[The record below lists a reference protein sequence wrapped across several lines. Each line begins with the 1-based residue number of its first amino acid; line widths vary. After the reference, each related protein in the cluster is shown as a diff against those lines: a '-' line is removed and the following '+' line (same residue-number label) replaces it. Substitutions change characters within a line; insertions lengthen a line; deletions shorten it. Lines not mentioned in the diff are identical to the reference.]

1 MKKRIRNIALTLLG
15 LLYSLM
21 ELMAQSPT
29 NIDTR
34 SKEPKPFTLDDIL
47 LYIIFPVLLFAA
59 AIYVRRHQKKLRKKK
74 NTTDNADQ

>member
-1 MKKRIRNIALTLLG
+1 MKKWIRRFIFTLLG
-15 LLYSLM
+15 LSYGLM

-47 LYIIFPVLLFAA
+47 LYIVFPVLLFAA
-59 AIYVRRHQKKLRKKK
+59 AIYVRRYQKKLKEK
-74 NTTDNADQ
+74 NNISDM